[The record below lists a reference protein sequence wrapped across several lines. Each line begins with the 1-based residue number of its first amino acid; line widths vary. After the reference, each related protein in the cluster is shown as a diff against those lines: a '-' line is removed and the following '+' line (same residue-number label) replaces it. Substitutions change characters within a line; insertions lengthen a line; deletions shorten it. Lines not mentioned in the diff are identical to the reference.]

1 MDEVVG
7 THEAGGFGAGAG
19 NEAGA
24 GTGAGNGAG
33 GAAGTGADAR
43 PADEVVGI
51 SHLTVSYDGAEAL
64 HDVCLSV
71 RDRRILAVIGPSGCG
86 KTTLLR
92 SVNRLVLEE
101 PRAQVSG
108 QVTLRG
114 CDVARMPAE
123 ELRRNVGMVFQEP
136 SPFPFSIWR
145 NVTYAPRYFG
155 STPKRELDGLVRE
168 KLELVGLWD
177 EVSRDLRKSALR
189 LSGGQ
194 QQRLCIA
201 RAIAVD
207 PQVLLLDEPCS
218 ALDVNATA
226 TVERALARLR
236 ERYAIVVVT
245 HNIGQARR
253 IADEVAFMSEGRIV
267 ERGTAEQVLD
277 HPRRDETRAFLAGWR

>member
-1 MDEVVG
+1 MEREAMDEVVG
-7 THEAGGFGAGAG
+7 TQGAADGVAAGGEVPGGEVAG
-19 NEAGA
+19 
-24 GTGAGNGAG
+24 
-33 GAAGTGADAR
+33 AR

-51 SHLTVSYDGAEAL
+51 SHLTVAYDGVEAL
-64 HDVCLSV
+64 HDVSLSV
-71 RDRRILAVIGPSGCG
+71 RDHRVLAVIGPSGCG

-92 SVNRLVLEE
+92 SVNRLVLEG
-101 PRAQVSG
+101 PRVRLSG

-114 CDVARMPAE
+114 RDVARMPAE

-155 STPKRELDGLVRE
+155 GASKRELEDLVRE

-177 EVSRDLRKSALR
+177 EVSQDLRKSALR

-226 TVERALARLR
+226 TVERALLRLR

-253 IADEVAFMSEGRIV
+253 IADEVAFMSEGRVV
-267 ERGTAEQVLD
+267 ERGPAEQVLD
-277 HPRRDETRAFLAGWR
+277 HPRMDETRAFLAGWR

>member
-7 THEAGGFGAGAG
+7 TQGAADGVAAGGEVPGGEVAG
-19 NEAGA
+19 
-24 GTGAGNGAG
+24 
-33 GAAGTGADAR
+33 AR

-51 SHLTVSYDGAEAL
+51 SHLTVAYDGVEAL
-64 HDVCLSV
+64 HDVSLSV
-71 RDRRILAVIGPSGCG
+71 RDHRVLAVIGPSGCG

-92 SVNRLVLEE
+92 SVNRLVLEG
-101 PRAQVSG
+101 PRVRLSG

-114 CDVARMPAE
+114 RDVARMPAE

-155 STPKRELDGLVRE
+155 GASKRELEDLVRE

-177 EVSRDLRKSALR
+177 EVSQDLRKSALR

-226 TVERALARLR
+226 TVERALLRLR

-253 IADEVAFMSEGRIV
+253 IADEVAFMSEGRVV
-267 ERGTAEQVLD
+267 ERGPAEQVLD
-277 HPRRDETRAFLAGWR
+277 HPRMDETRAFLAGWR

>member
-1 MDEVVG
+1 MEREAMDEVVG
-7 THEAGGFGAGAG
+7 TQGAADGVAAGGEVPGGEVAG
-19 NEAGA
+19 
-24 GTGAGNGAG
+24 
-33 GAAGTGADAR
+33 AR

-51 SHLTVSYDGAEAL
+51 SHLTVAYDGVEAL
-64 HDVCLSV
+64 HDVSLSV
-71 RDRRILAVIGPSGCG
+71 RDHRVLAVIGPSGCG

-92 SVNRLVLEE
+92 SVNRLVLEG
-101 PRAQVSG
+101 PHVRLSG

-114 CDVARMPAE
+114 RDVARMPAE

-155 STPKRELDGLVRE
+155 GASKRELEDLVRE

-177 EVSRDLRKSALR
+177 EVSQDLRKSALR

-226 TVERALARLR
+226 TVERALLRLR

-253 IADEVAFMSEGRIV
+253 IADEVAFMSEGRVV
-267 ERGTAEQVLD
+267 ERGPAEQVLD
-277 HPRRDETRAFLAGWR
+277 HPRMDETRAFLAGWR

>member
-7 THEAGGFGAGAG
+7 TQGAADGVAAGGEVPGGEVAG
-19 NEAGA
+19 
-24 GTGAGNGAG
+24 
-33 GAAGTGADAR
+33 AR

-51 SHLTVSYDGAEAL
+51 SHLTVAYDGVEAL
-64 HDVCLSV
+64 HDVSLSV
-71 RDRRILAVIGPSGCG
+71 RDHRVLAVIGPSGCG

-92 SVNRLVLEE
+92 SVNRLVLEG
-101 PRAQVSG
+101 PHVRLSG

-114 CDVARMPAE
+114 RDVARMPAE

-155 STPKRELDGLVRE
+155 GASKRELEDLVRE

-177 EVSRDLRKSALR
+177 EVSQDLRKSALR

-226 TVERALARLR
+226 TVERALLRLR

-253 IADEVAFMSEGRIV
+253 IADEVAFMSEGRVV
-267 ERGTAEQVLD
+267 ERGPAEQVLD
-277 HPRRDETRAFLAGWR
+277 HPRMDETRAFLAGWR